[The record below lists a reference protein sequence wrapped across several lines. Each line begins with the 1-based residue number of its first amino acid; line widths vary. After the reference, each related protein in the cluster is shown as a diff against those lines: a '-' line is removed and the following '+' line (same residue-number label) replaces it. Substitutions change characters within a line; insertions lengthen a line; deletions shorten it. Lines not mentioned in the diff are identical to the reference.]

1 MVSTSRGRARLQ
13 PQDKICALLLPKSTI
28 AERSAIS
35 KLVEM
40 SAFPTMFTPFLDS
53 LTLVE
58 PMTLPQTTPLVI
70 VAAEKSASTANGA
83 SFIKPPLHLYQLRD
97 TDVKLVG
104 FRKKLQQVLKT
115 AGHVSSEPVVDAIL
129 ACVVGAS
136 GPAGERRYCSNHT
149 DFWALGLRMSHPV
162 A

>member
-1 MVSTSRGRARLQ
+1 MA
-13 PQDKICALLLPKSTI
+13 
-28 AERSAIS
+28 
-35 KLVEM
+35 
-40 SAFPTMFTPFLDS
+40 
-53 LTLVE
+53 
-58 PMTLPQTTPLVI
+58 LPQATPLVV

-83 SFIKPPLHLYQLRD
+83 SFIKPPLHLYQLRG
-97 TDVKLVG
+97 TEVRLG
-104 FRKKLQQVLKT
+104 GLREKLQQVLRA

-149 DFWALGLRMSHPV
+149 DFWALGLRMSHTV